1 MTEEPKPIHDI
12 VGQAIGSV
20 RSLTEREREVLA
32 LIGHGYSLV
41 EIARRLHRSVETVK
55 SHRRSLAKKLG
66 TRNRVLLAQVAMRL
80 DSNSPNEGRTPE
92 LNVDTVTRD
101 LLSEGLNSSAM
112 PSIRCDSSLVVRAAS
127 QTACEWMNVESQH
140 VVGQQLS
147 DLPVLGQSSE
157 LFELCS
163 SVAVSERSETRV
175 IELSRRS
182 RSVPFLVHVSP
193 IVQERVGALS
203 DLWLS
208 FQDLSGLPGGT
219 VGSRGTDAAVHTVTA
234 ESIKRES
241 EGRRKAE
248 SRLREVVAGIGWSGG
263 IGLFRQLVRHL
274 CLALDVPHAVVCCKT
289 STDAADKR
297 LSAIAGWSR
306 GAPIELFDLDP
317 THGPCET
324 ALDGQT
330 CHIAEGARTLFP
342 NAPLVQRLNAE
353 SYLGLPLIGHDG
365 STLGILC
372 ILDDKPMPEAFEALP
387 ILRVFAA
394 RCAAELDRRNAE
406 MALRDLTN
414 RHKYLADLLPNVLF
428 YCDSDGRCVYLS
440 RLASE
445 ITGRDLTA
453 NLGADWVNFVHPD
466 DRQRVIDTCA
476 KAVAER
482 KDIRSLVFRFVRP
495 DGTVVPVVE
504 GATCHFDADGKLQG
518 WIGSAAPISD
528 SELRQ
533 LNQLMR
539 GTGSIG

>member
-1 MTEEPKPIHDI
+1 MTEEPKPIKDI

-66 TRNRVLLAQVAMRL
+66 TRNRVLLAQVAMKL
-80 DSNSPNEGRTPE
+80 GASPQNRGSDAE
-92 LNVDTVTRD
+92 LSIDGVSRD
-101 LLSEGLNSSAM
+101 LLTEGLNSSAM
-112 PSIRCDSSLVVRAAS
+112 PSIRCDASLVVRAAS
-127 QTACEWMNVESQH
+127 QTACEWLNTETH
-140 VVGQQLS
+140 HLVGRQLS

-157 LFELCS
+157 LFELCANVS
-163 SVAVSERSETRV
+163 ASERSESRV

-182 RSVPFLVHVSP
+182 RLVPFLVSASP

-208 FQDLSGLPGGT
+208 FQDLSGVPIT
-219 VGSRGTDAAVHTVTA
+219 AIGSRGSDAPPNTVTA
-234 ESIKRES
+234 ESLRRES

-248 SRLREVVAGIGWSGG
+248 ARMREIVAGIGWSGG

-289 STDAADKR
+289 SSDAADKR

-317 THGPCET
+317 SHGPCEV
-324 ALDGQT
+324 ALNGQT
-330 CHIAEGARTLFP
+330 CHIAEAACTLYP
-342 NAPLVQRLNAE
+342 NAPMLQRLQAE
-353 SYLGLPLIGHDG
+353 SYLGIPLIGHDG

-372 ILDDKPMPEAFEALP
+372 ILDDKPMPEAFETLP

-394 RCAAELDRRNAE
+394 RCAAELDRRNVE
-406 MALRDLTN
+406 LALRDLTN
-414 RHKYLADLLPNVLF
+414 RHKYLADLLPTVLF

-504 GATCHFDADGKLQG
+504 GATCHFGADGQLQG
-518 WIGSAAPISD
+518 WIGSAVPISD
-528 SELRQ
+528 AELRQ
-533 LNQLMR
+533 LNQLMS
-539 GTGSIG
+539 GAVSIS